1 MKIAIPCNKKLLGN
15 NLVHFEAIQKLP
27 SDEFGDCIDSNELM
41 KLHDGIIKIK
51 SSGNNRLYT
60 YVPYTNFS
68 SSIKKFE
75 KGQKLGYLY
84 LCEELN
90 PAPLLNISSV
100 QEQNASHVP
109 NGPSDTLT
117 EGVVTSSE
125 VNNGLKGNIAQPNSE
140 NLDNKNLFEAES
152 QKAVM

>member
-1 MKIAIPCNKKLLGN
+1 M
-15 NLVHFEAIQKLP
+15 
-27 SDEFGDCIDSNELM
+27 
-41 KLHDGIIKIK
+41 
-51 SSGNNRLYT
+51 
-60 YVPYTNFS
+60 PYTNFS

-140 NLDNKNLFEAES
+140 NLVNKNLFEVENSSHSES
-152 QKAVM
+152 SNVNYADPEIRL